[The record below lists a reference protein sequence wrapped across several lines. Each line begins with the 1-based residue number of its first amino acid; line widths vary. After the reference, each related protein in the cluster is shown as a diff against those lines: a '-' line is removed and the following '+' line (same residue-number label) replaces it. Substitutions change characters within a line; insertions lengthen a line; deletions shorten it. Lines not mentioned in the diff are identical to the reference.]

1 MGGPST
7 AYPAGI
13 GDRSRPRLG
22 HSAGFL
28 FGARDGKARRGRQ
41 LRRPQERRCNPAVY
55 TAHDAG
61 QIVDQTAPFARLTA
75 HALYPEQW
83 SRRMYVW
90 NPKVTTAAPAYIPTT
105 NIAQRGMGRILYRAL
120 ALHMKNIAFLIVY
133 LVLGLLLGTL
143 LPSLVTW
150 LLG

>member
-1 MGGPST
+1 
-7 AYPAGI
+7 
-13 GDRSRPRLG
+13 
-22 HSAGFL
+22 
-28 FGARDGKARRGRQ
+28 
-41 LRRPQERRCNPAVY
+41 
-55 TAHDAG
+55 
-61 QIVDQTAPFARLTA
+61 
-75 HALYPEQW
+75 
-83 SRRMYVW
+83 MYVW

-105 NIAQRGMGRILYRAL
+105 NITQRGMGRILYRAL